1 MLIRSGDIAQLVEFS
16 PCMHEAEFDPQQK
29 EEKKKRKY
37 LSKKEKKIC
46 MFVPKN

>member
-1 MLIRSGDIAQLVEFS
+1 MLTRSGNIAQLVEFS

-29 EEKKKRKY
+29 EKKRKY
-37 LSKKEKKIC
+37 LSKKEKKVC

>member
-1 MLIRSGDIAQLVEFS
+1 MLTRSGDIAQLVEFS

-29 EEKKKRKY
+29 EKKK
-37 LSKKEKKIC
+37 KEIFIQKRKKIC